1 MKAKNMK
8 VGLEVII
15 KPNATGN
22 AADFIGQKGEI
33 VEWINPEVCWVM
45 VGEDKPPIRCIH
57 WEIKKAKTC

>member
-15 KPNATGN
+15 KPNALGN

-33 VEWINPEVCWVM
+33 VKVDSPKACYVV
-45 VGEDKPPIRCIH
+45 VGKDNTSILCMH
-57 WEIKKAKTC
+57 YEIKKVKI